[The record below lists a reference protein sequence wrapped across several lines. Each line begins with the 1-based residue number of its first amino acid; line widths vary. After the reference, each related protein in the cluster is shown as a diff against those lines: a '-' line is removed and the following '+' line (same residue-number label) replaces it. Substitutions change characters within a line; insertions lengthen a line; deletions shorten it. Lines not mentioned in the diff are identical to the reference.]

1 MDDKYD
7 EMVARALLHVCLL
20 VGVITVTASLLGGVL
35 LYGMGYD

>member
-7 EMVARALLHVCLL
+7 ALVARALLHVCLW

-35 LYGMGYD
+35 LYAMGYD